1 MLNPRQALRP
11 AAIAAPNLWALLGWP
26 GQCFVLA
33 LIALGIARVLN
44 SPVLVA
50 DLITLLALL
59 SGAVAAYRLLRVG
72 TRKVIWRLR
81 NRLAV
86 AYLFMALVPVVLMLL
101 MGGAITYILAGKM
114 AAYMVNRELDR
125 QVSQLSTSI
134 EPVLKIPTV
143 ARPAAV
149 ARIGNF
155 YAATREGFVVHYRA
169 GGTELRF
176 PEGSKVTAPA
186 DAWREASGIVARE
199 G

>member
-44 SPVLVA
+44 APVLVA

-81 NRLAV
+81 NRLAS
-86 AYLFMALVPVVLMLL
+86 ASSLL
-101 MGGAITYILAGKM
+101 T
-114 AAYMVNRELDR
+114 
-125 QVSQLSTSI
+125 Q
-134 EPVLKIPTV
+134 
-143 ARPAAV
+143 
-149 ARIGNF
+149 
-155 YAATREGFVVHYRA
+155 
-169 GGTELRF
+169 
-176 PEGSKVTAPA
+176 
-186 DAWREASGIVARE
+186 ASGSPLSA
-199 G
+199 